1 MNAGGDR
8 RAGDGAVTV
17 VGCGY
22 TGRRLLHLCRLAG
35 RDASATAR
43 SEEIVAE
50 LRGDGF
56 PADLLD
62 LDIPGELLPDV
73 WTQDRALICMVPP
86 PETATDDPR
95 MRAFLRRLAG
105 MPRTL
110 VYLSTTG
117 VYGDAGG
124 AEVDEETPPRPT
136 SDRGRRRL
144 DAEEAVLGWGDASG
158 VPVRVLRVPGIY
170 GPGRLPLRQIRQGAP
185 VARAQEAGP
194 GNRIHVDDL
203 AAVCLVAADYE
214 GPERIFNVGDGD
226 HASRSVFYREVARQA
241 GLAEPPE
248 VSMEEVLAQASPAMR
263 GFLAESRRVATRRMR
278 TVLGFQPRYQ
288 DLTHGI
294 AASLAEGD

>member
-22 TGRRLLHLCRLAG
+22 TGLRLLHLCRSLA
-35 RDASATAR
+35 RDVLATAR
-43 SEEIVAE
+43 SEEAVAG
-50 LRGDGF
+50 LRWDGF
-56 PADLLD
+56 PAEILD
-62 LDIPGELLPDV
+62 LDAPGGPLPET
-73 WTQDRALICMVPP
+73 WTRGRAVIYMAPP
-86 PETATDDPR
+86 PETGTVDPR
-95 MRAFLRRLAG
+95 VSVFIRRLSG
-105 MPRTL
+105 LPRVL

-117 VYGDAGG
+117 VYADAGG

-226 HASRSVFYREVARQA
+226 HASRSVFYRAVARQA
-241 GLAEPPE
+241 GLPEPPE
-248 VSMEEVLAQASPAMR
+248 VSVEEVLAQASPAMR
-263 GFLAESRRVATRRMR
+263 GFLAESRRVSTRRMR
-278 TVLGFQPRYQ
+278 GVLGFQPRYQ
-288 DLTHGI
+288 DLAHGI
-294 AASLAEGD
+294 GASLAEGD